1 MIAGLAAPILDYFL
15 ICFAKNKNELI
26 KRISEHGTEG
36 VEKEAGYLCL
46 VWGKTLR

>member
-26 KRISEHGTEG
+26 KRESVSMGPRVWKRKLVTCVSFG
-36 VEKEAGYLCL
+36 EKH
-46 VWGKTLR
+46 